1 MRKRCVVCIAVAFL
15 TACSQASPT
24 DRPEGSSGEPGATD
38 PSPVDT
44 SSEPE
49 SPKAEPGTVDITFDY
64 GPGTFNLLAPASQL
78 AELSAYRSTLI
89 MSFTGTESGQPSEWS
104 NTYEMIT
111 SGDPAAR
118 QLTFTSPSGDGQDAS
133 VPVYRAEIAGTAY
146 EKRGEAGCTSA
157 GIFDGD
163 SLARWEP
170 ATFLPGV
177 TGAVESGRETVNG
190 VPAVRYDFDER
201 AFGSLPEATS
211 TGQMWVAS
219 DGGYVVRYTLTTL
232 GAAEYFGEASEGTLT
247 FDYQL
252 TDVNSAPTMALPSDC
267 ADGATD
273 APLLSDA
280 VDVVRAPG
288 LVSYTTSSTAEEAV
302 AFYQDQLT
310 AQGWNPVGDP
320 TVGEIG
326 TVQTFQRAPDEL
338 SVVVRGGDA
347 GTTVRLVSG
356 FIPPDE

>member
-1 MRKRCVVCIAVAFL
+1 MRRRCALCIAVALL

-24 DRPEGSSGEPGATD
+24 DRPAGSSAEPGATD
-38 PSPVDT
+38 PSPVDA

-49 SPKAEPGTVDITFDY
+49 SPNAEPGTVDIVFDY

-78 AELSAYRSTLI
+78 ADLSAYRSTLI

-118 QLTFTSPSGDGQDAS
+118 QLTFTSPSGDGQDAQA
-133 VPVYRAEIAGTAY
+133 PVYRAEIGGIAY
-146 EKRGEAGCTSA
+146 EKRGEAGCTSG
-157 GIFDGD
+157 GIIDGD
-163 SLARWEP
+163 SLVRWEP

-190 VPAVRYDFDER
+190 VLAVRYDFDER
-201 AFGSLPEATS
+201 AFGSLPESTS
-211 TGQMWVAS
+211 TGQMWVAA
-219 DGGYVVRYTLTTL
+219 DGGFVVRYTLTTL
-232 GAAEYFGEASEGTLT
+232 GTSEYFGENGEGTLT

-252 TDVNSAPTMALPSDC
+252 TDVNTAPPIALSADC
-267 ADGATD
+267 ADGTTD
-273 APLLSDA
+273 APLLPDA
-280 VDVVRAPG
+280 ADVVRVPG
-288 LVSYTTSSTAEEAV
+288 LVSYTTSVTADEAV
-302 AFYQDQLT
+302 AFYQEQLT

-338 SVVVRGGDA
+338 VVVVRGGEA
-347 GTTVRLVSG
+347 GTTVRLVPG
-356 FIPPDE
+356 FIAPDE

>member
-1 MRKRCVVCIAVAFL
+1 MLCIAVAGL
-15 TACSQASPT
+15 TACSQSAPT
-24 DRPEGSSGEPGATD
+24 DRSAGSSAEPRATD
-38 PSPVDT
+38 PSPVDA
-44 SSEPE
+44 SSDPE
-49 SPKAEPGTVDITFDY
+49 SPTGEPGTVDIVFDY

-89 MSFTGTESGQPSEWS
+89 MSFTGTESGQTSEWS

-118 QLTFTSPSGDGQDAS
+118 QLTYTSPTGDGQDAS
-133 VPVYRAEIAGTAY
+133 VLVYRAEIGGIAY
-146 EKRGEAGCTSA
+146 EKRGETGCMSG
-157 GIFDGD
+157 GIFTGD

-219 DGGYVVRYTLTTL
+219 DGGFVVRYTLTTI
-232 GAAEYFGEASEGTLT
+232 GASQYFGDGSEGTLT

-252 TDVNSAPTMALPSDC
+252 TDVANAPPMALPPDC

-273 APLLSDA
+273 APLLPDA
-280 VDVVRAPG
+280 ADVVRVPG
-288 LVSYTTSSTAEEAV
+288 LVSYTTASTANEAV

-310 AQGWNPVGDP
+310 AQGWNPVEDP

-326 TVQTFQRAPDEL
+326 TVQTFQRAPNEL
-338 SVVVRGGDA
+338 VVVVRDGNA